1 MPVTI
6 EEHLESLND
15 QHIYPTGSYCK
26 LPYTRI
32 FYVYFAQSEDG
43 YIKIGCTQNLK
54 SRIRHIQIYNHM
66 KIKLIGKM
74 KGGHEVEAMLHR
86 KFKQHRKRGEWFEG
100 SPELLEYIETHK
112 IYKGKPLG

>member
-1 MPVTI
+1 MPVTLG
-6 EEHLESLND
+6 EHLKSLND

-26 LPYTRI
+26 LPYTRM

-74 KGGHEVEAMLHR
+74 KGGRDLEVKLHR
-86 KFKQHRKRGEWFEG
+86 KFKQYRKRGEWFN
-100 SPELLEYIETHK
+100 PATELLEYIANNK
-112 IYKGKPLG
+112 MYRRKV